1 MTHPFHPLYG
11 REFTL
16 ADRRLTGGEDRVYYY
31 DEAGALRRLP
41 ASWTSIAAPSVFEV
55 VSGGRAHFRVDDL
68 LQLVALIARQRE
80 ARPRVQRKSRRQP
93 SSKLRRESK

>member
-16 ADRRLTGGEDRVYYY
+16 ADRRLTWGEDRVYYY
-31 DEAGALRRLP
+31 DEASTLRRLP
-41 ASWTSIAAPSVFEV
+41 ASWTSIAAPSVFEA
-55 VSGGRAHFRVDDL
+55 VSAGRAHFRLDDL

-80 ARPRVQRKSRRQP
+80 TQQRKPRRRV
-93 SSKLRRESK
+93 SSK